1 MKPYLYLFSQS
12 ILPRTRPAGYPHV
25 SLLTVAR
32 TPTLSYDVPNNHCAG
47 SIDMGHFGD
56 KFRQARE
63 KKELSLDQVSNVT
76 KISSRM
82 LKAIEEEHF
91 DQLPGGV
98 FNKGFIRAYAKHLGL
113 NDEGAVNDYLTCLRE
128 AQVDAREVWE
138 PQVLPAALPVAA
150 KPRPEANKPAPKPPA
165 APKPQPPAPVEELPH
180 LQLPRA
186 EDVRP
191 PRRDFSDSSPSGI
204 PWRLVAVAAVAAVL
218 AIVLWTRHSRS
229 EHPTTA
235 MANTQAAVQPAPA
248 TPPPASP
255 APQPSN
261 SVSSPA
267 PSSAP
272 SSVPVPAAQTP
283 STPLPAT
290 SASSTPARAAEES
303 GDVTVRNFDKSASKS
318 APADKG
324 SGSLTL
330 VIRASENSWI
340 SVLADGQLVTQET
353 LIAPANTSVHAS
365 REITVRIGNAGGITF
380 LFNGQEVP
388 AQGDKSEVKTVVF
401 DASGFKSAPA
411 QSPPEN

>member
-1 MKPYLYLFSQS
+1 
-12 ILPRTRPAGYPHV
+12 
-25 SLLTVAR
+25 
-32 TPTLSYDVPNNHCAG
+32 
-47 SIDMGHFGD
+47 MGHFGD

-63 KKELSLDQVSNVT
+63 KKELTLDQVSNVT

-113 NDEGAVNDYLTCLRE
+113 NDEEAVNDYLTCLRE
-128 AQVDAREVWE
+128 AQVDAQEVWE
-138 PQVLPAALPVAA
+138 PPALPAS
-150 KPRPEANKPAPKPPA
+150 PPA
-165 APKPQPPAPVEELPH
+165 APKRRSSDSNKPASKPPAPTQVEELPH

-186 EDVRP
+186 EDVRA
-191 PRRDFSDSSPSGI
+191 PRRGFSDSPSGEI
-204 PWRLVAVAAVAAVL
+204 PWRLVAVAAVTVVL
-218 AIVLWTRHSRS
+218 AIVLWIRHSRAVR
-229 EHPTTA
+229 PTTA
-235 MANTQAAVQPAPA
+235 MASTQTTNQLAATQPVLS
-248 TPPPASP
+248 TPTPSQPPANP
-255 APQPSN
+255 APQPVN

-267 PSSAP
+267 PAAVSSPPAP
-272 SSVPVPAAQTP
+272 SP
-283 STPLPAT
+283 STPRPAT
-290 SASSTPARAAEES
+290 TASSIPAAHTEES
-303 GDVTVRNFDKSASKS
+303 ADVTVRTFDKSTSRPAS
-318 APADKG
+318 ADKG

-365 REITVRIGNAGGITF
+365 REITVRIGNAAGISF

-388 AQGDKSEVKTVVF
+388 AQGDESEVKTVVF
-401 DASGFKSAPA
+401 DASGFKSVVS

>member
-1 MKPYLYLFSQS
+1 
-12 ILPRTRPAGYPHV
+12 
-25 SLLTVAR
+25 
-32 TPTLSYDVPNNHCAG
+32 
-47 SIDMGHFGD
+47 MGHFGD
-56 KFRQARE
+56 KFRNARE

-113 NDEGAVNDYLTCLRE
+113 NDEEAVNDYLTCLRE

-138 PQVLPAALPVAA
+138 PQALPAAPPAAA
-150 KPRPEANKPAPKPPA
+150 KRRPEANKPAPKPPA
-165 APKPQPPAPVEELPH
+165 PEPQAPVQVEELPD

-186 EDVRP
+186 QDVRP
-191 PRRDFSDSSPSGI
+191 PRPDFSDQSVSGI
-204 PWRLVAVAAVAAVL
+204 PWRLVTVAAVTVVL
-218 AIVLWTRHSRS
+218 ALVLWTRHSRTA
-229 EHPTTA
+229 HPATA
-235 MANTQAAVQPAPA
+235 MANTQAMANQPAPTQSVA
-248 TPPPASP
+248 SSLPASTSPPANP

-267 PSSAP
+267 P
-272 SSVPVPAAQTP
+272 AAVP
-283 STPLPAT
+283 STPAPPPSTPPPAT
-290 SASSTPARAAEES
+290 AASSTPAADTKVS
-303 GDVTVRNFDKSASKS
+303 GDVTVRTFDKTPPKSAS
-318 APADKG
+318 ADKA

-365 REITVRIGNAGGITF
+365 REITVRIGNAAGISF
-380 LFNGQEVP
+380 LFNGREVP
-388 AQGDKSEVKTVVF
+388 AEGNESEVRTFVF